1 MEEFHRG
8 AAVGKHNPSY
18 SSSRTFKI
26 CYLTHIESSI
36 KSKGYKAMVG
46 KKKNTKTIMLGFVQ
60 DLFWNF
66 LWSFNWKMFRETW
79 LKGGYIN
86 TVFYCSCGSKW
97 CAPIRWCFLTSFMM
111 LPQASRDLEALHCTL
126 LLVSLR
132 RNPLVEVPVP
142 IDWQNF

>member
-46 KKKNTKTIMLGFVQ
+46 KKKKNHHAGFCSGFV
-60 DLFWNF
+60 LEF
-66 LWSFNWKMFRETW
+66 S
-79 LKGGYIN
+79 LK
-86 TVFYCSCGSKW
+86 
-97 CAPIRWCFLTSFMM
+97 L
-111 LPQASRDLEALHCTL
+111 
-126 LLVSLR
+126 
-132 RNPLVEVPVP
+132 
-142 IDWQNF
+142 